1 MNTKLRMRVN
11 ILNNCNILKINIR
24 KPSLSI
30 RVRKTLMALL
40 VIMRR
45 YALHIDAL
53 KPDNK
58 VQDMPRVT
66 MNENK
71 FETLL
76 DPTEV
81 EEDKK

>member
-1 MNTKLRMRVN
+1 
-11 ILNNCNILKINIR
+11 
-24 KPSLSI
+24 
-30 RVRKTLMALL
+30 MALL

-58 VQDMPRVT
+58 VQDMPRLT

-81 EEDKK
+81 EDDKK